1 MNHQDLH
8 GFTVNLQEGACTLFL
23 LSLYNQHSN
32 RMPMEMDGRNW
43 MERDRC
49 PVPNWLAAVQNRISE
64 RTGFWPRRACRSTG
78 NSFDVRE
85 VEWGPAL
92 KKNPRW
98 ETLRISR
105 LCFGEC
111 LGLTIQS
118 KWTHRLMKGWGFQG
132 HRGLGFA
139 ILMEILY
146 KAHERGKPI
155 NRPHIHQK
163 WEV

>member
-1 MNHQDLH
+1 
-8 GFTVNLQEGACTLFL
+8 
-23 LSLYNQHSN
+23 
-32 RMPMEMDGRNW
+32 
-43 MERDRC
+43 
-49 PVPNWLAAVQNRISE
+49 
-64 RTGFWPRRACRSTG
+64 
-78 NSFDVRE
+78 
-85 VEWGPAL
+85 
-92 KKNPRW
+92 
-98 ETLRISR
+98 
-105 LCFGEC
+105 

-163 WEV
+163 WMVYLQNCGFIVGFTTLQGRL